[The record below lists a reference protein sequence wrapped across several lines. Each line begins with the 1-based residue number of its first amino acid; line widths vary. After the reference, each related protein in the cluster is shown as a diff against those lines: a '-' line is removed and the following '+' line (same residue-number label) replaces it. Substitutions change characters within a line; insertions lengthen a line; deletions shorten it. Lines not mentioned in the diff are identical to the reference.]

1 MKKWSEY
8 TNKQKLLIVAC
19 SLGVICGG
27 TFGGYKAYAANQ
39 QATEKQE
46 LQQALHAVTEKG
58 SLTNA
63 ILSFQDPDGYLTEYL
78 VKEDLETIQKQL
90 EALKK
95 QCDTFE
101 EQYPGEKIKEE
112 QDISEQEE
120 LLKLVEKK
128 LAIQDQVNALFTTE
142 TPAINGSKVNKDL
155 ALAEGVDK
163 EAIEQIDTTDD
174 TLSKDKWLES
184 IESLKTVANEQITA
198 IEKAD
203 KAVNACYKDK
213 KVASNVTKKNY
224 EEAEKAVKAVK
235 RGSDKER
242 LTKKLAEIKKVVE
255 ENEKKAKEKEKEKE
269 KKDQQSTA
277 SAETK
282 SQTETATTVTE
293 ETAVADTTNEVST
306 NNAGG
311 SWSSTGS
318 VTGSGNTS
326 SASTSGGV
334 SKGSGTTSNGASSS
348 GNGGSNSGSSNSGS
362 NNGGSA
368 TSPGGSGDGTANTPT
383 EPTIVSGYIGNTG
396 LVFDSGEAAT
406 IYAEQKLDS
415 GEINRY
421 VLITIYYSD
430 GSEKFS
436 LSFY

>member
-8 TNKQKLLIVAC
+8 TNKQKFLVVAC

-27 TFGGYKAYAANQ
+27 TFGGYQAYAVNQ
-39 QATEKQE
+39 QAKDKQA
-46 LQQALHAVTEKG
+46 LQQVLHAVNEEG
-58 SLTNA
+58 SITNA
-63 ILSFQDPDGYLTEYL
+63 ILSFQDPNGYLTEYL
-78 VKEDLETIQKQL
+78 VKEDIETIQKRL
-90 EALKK
+90 EALKNY
-95 QCDTFE
+95 CDAFEDKYPESKVEE
-101 EQYPGEKIKEE
+101 EQEIFK
-112 QDISEQEE
+112 QEE

-142 TPAINGSKVNKDL
+142 TPAINGSTVNKDL

-174 TLSKDKWLES
+174 TLPKDKWLES
-184 IESLKTVANEQITA
+184 IEALKTVANEQITA

-203 KAVNACYKDK
+203 KAVNACYKNN

-235 RGSDKER
+235 RESDKER

-255 ENEKKAKEKEKEKE
+255 ENEKKAKEKEKEK
-269 KKDQQSTA
+269 KAQQSTA
-277 SAETK
+277 SAETTNP
-282 SQTETATTVTE
+282 TETATTVTE

-311 SWSSTGS
+311 SWSNTGS

-326 SASTSGGV
+326 SGSTSGGV
-334 SKGSGTTSNGASSS
+334 SNGSGNTSNGASSS
-348 GNGGSNSGSSNSGS
+348 NNGGSNSGSSNSAS
-362 NNGGSA
+362 NNGSTG
-368 TSPGGSGDGTANTPT
+368 TSSGGLGNGTANTPS
-383 EPTIVSGYIGNTG
+383 EPTIVSGYIGNSG
-396 LVFDSGEAAT
+396 KVFNSALEANTWANSV
-406 IYAEQKLDS
+406 LDTDFS
-415 GEINRY
+415 KNGY
-421 VLITIYYSD
+421 YLIGIFYSD

-436 LSFY
+436 IDFY